1 MATVE
6 DALAS
11 DELFQLPKIFAEE
24 AILRGQNETFSSPFS
39 ERARDLGIDFEGG
52 KLDDT
57 TVIIAK
63 IQNVSNGE
71 ESEQKEEL

>member
-6 DALAS
+6 DALES
-11 DELFQLPKIFAEE
+11 DELFKLPKIFAEE
-24 AILRGQNETFSSPFS
+24 AILRGQNDTFSSPFS
-39 ERARDLGIDFEGG
+39 ERAQDLGIDFEGG

-63 IQNVSNGE
+63 IQNINDAA
-71 ESEQKEEL
+71 ESEQK

>member
-6 DALAS
+6 DALES
-11 DELFQLPKIFAEE
+11 DELFKLPKIFADE
-24 AILRGQNETFSSPFS
+24 AILRGQNDTFSSPFS
-39 ERARDLGIDFEGG
+39 ERAQDLGIDFEGG

-63 IQNVSNGE
+63 IQNVNDAA
-71 ESEQKEEL
+71 ESEQK

>member
-24 AILRGQNETFSSPFS
+24 AILRGQNDTFSSPFS
-39 ERARDLGIDFEGG
+39 ERAQDLGIDFEGG

-63 IQNVSNGE
+63 IQNINE
-71 ESEQKEEL
+71 EASESTKEL